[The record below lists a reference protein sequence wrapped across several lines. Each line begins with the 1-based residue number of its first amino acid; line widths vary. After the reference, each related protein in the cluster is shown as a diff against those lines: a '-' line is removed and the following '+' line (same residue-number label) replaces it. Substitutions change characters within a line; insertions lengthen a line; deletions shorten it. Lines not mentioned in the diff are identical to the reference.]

1 MNGTDIQWLREM
13 VKDIKD
19 DLAEIKGEV
28 KSISSHGCAQRP
40 NDMLRIENLEKFKEG
55 TTTKFIGSLLTA
67 IGALLI
73 AIWNMLNR

>member
-1 MNGTDIQWLREM
+1 
-13 VKDIKD
+13 
-19 DLAEIKGEV
+19 
-28 KSISSHGCAQRP
+28 
-40 NDMLRIENLEKFKEG
+40 MLRIENLEKFKEG